1 MTMRWSENRVY
12 TSSAEGKALK
22 VQETAFI
29 LWALHE
35 WLRADHSA
43 SLNLS
48 LSEEHILDDFQAS
61 FSIAFYILQFKI
73 ITPLLWFF
81 PSLLFLWLSLEAVIA
96 PTPWLVA
103 RLGKVAVRSRK
114 CRAEKVA
121 DTRGW
126 EFWLLQEDWVLANS
140 GKWTEIVEGKQ
151 SMMAHQY
158 KAEQTRVRSYFQNN
172 L

>member
-1 MTMRWSENRVY
+1 MRWSENRVY

-81 PSLLFLWLSLEAVIA
+81 LTPSPGTLFHPWCYNLKSKRQIKANMEKKLINLNEAKERYRTANLSIKYL
-96 PTPWLVA
+96 
-103 RLGKVAVRSRK
+103 RSHNK
-114 CRAEKVA
+114 
-121 DTRGW
+121 
-126 EFWLLQEDWVLANS
+126 
-140 GKWTEIVEGKQ
+140 
-151 SMMAHQY
+151 
-158 KAEQTRVRSYFQNN
+158 
-172 L
+172 